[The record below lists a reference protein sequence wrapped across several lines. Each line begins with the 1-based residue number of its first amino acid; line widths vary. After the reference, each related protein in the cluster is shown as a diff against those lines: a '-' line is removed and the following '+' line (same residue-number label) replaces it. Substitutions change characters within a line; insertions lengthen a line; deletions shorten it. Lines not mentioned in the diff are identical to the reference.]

1 MSVLYWKRSIGHLL
15 GLSLIWGLVSCSGTT
30 ASRYHDTHELEMP
43 PVLEISQSQNVRPLS
58 LEEKLPTKGLGDIVS
73 LSDGSGVPI
82 LKVKKLFDRS
92 WELLLQTLELQKIEV
107 SDTNRE
113 RGEILLNYQ
122 PQSGTEQSGFTFFF
136 FEDDYALA
144 AYKIKVE
151 WVETETQ
158 IRVEL
163 TDEEKQKRDQADE
176 EFSQTLDDGGLLI
189 KRLFRTMRDDLPL
202 D

>member
-1 MSVLYWKRSIGHLL
+1 
-15 GLSLIWGLVSCSGTT
+15 
-30 ASRYHDTHELEMP
+30 
-43 PVLEISQSQNVRPLS
+43 
-58 LEEKLPTKGLGDIVS
+58 
-73 LSDGSGVPI
+73 
-82 LKVKKLFDRS
+82 
-92 WELLLQTLELQKIEV
+92 LQKIEV